1 MAKPTGRNTRK
12 GEYNVHILII
22 IIKNRTP
29 SLKTRILLFPE
40 VLFCAF
46 IGKYLTLRPSRNTP
60 SVIVV
65 GYE

>member
-1 MAKPTGRNTRK
+1 MGNKD
-12 GEYNVHILII
+12 VHILIM

-29 SLKTRILLFPE
+29 SLNTRILLFPE
-40 VLFCAF
+40 VLICVF
-46 IGKYLTLRPSRNTP
+46 IGKYLTLRPSRSTP